1 MTYSLNLKT
10 FFSRKIEYVNGHGVF
25 EDAHTVIAKM
35 KNGKER
41 RITAKDIVIA
51 VGGRPRYP
59 DFPGCKEY
67 CITSDDLFSM
77 PTSPGNTL
85 VIGAGCEP
93 NIILLLCY

>member
-1 MTYSLNLKT
+1 
-10 FFSRKIEYVNGHGVF
+10 
-25 EDAHTVIAKM
+25 M

-41 RITAKDIVIA
+41 RLTAKDIVIA

-67 CITSDDLFSM
+67 CITSDDLFSL

-85 VIGAGCEP
+85 IIGAGCEP
-93 NIILLLCY
+93 NIILLCY